1 MSGVRRRGGL
11 GWREMPLH
19 PLAESFASAADSYEQ
34 GRPDYTPEVVDA
46 LVAELG
52 LGAGSRVLDL
62 AAGTGKLT
70 RALLAWSS
78 GAGGGL
84 EVLAV
89 EPQAEMR
96 EMLARA
102 VGAERAL
109 DGLAERI
116 PLPDRSLDAVTVA
129 DAFHWFDRRAALRE
143 IARVLR
149 PGGGLAVIATAPD
162 WSGVAWAHALGTLIT
177 RERPAHP
184 HFDEPPWQETVRAD
198 ALWEDPR
205 EARVVGTQP
214 ASTER
219 VAAYVASM
227 SWVAAMAPERRAGL
241 LERVRAL
248 VTDGQTPSQMPFHFT
263 FGLTRLRTA

>member
-1 MSGVRRRGGL
+1 
-11 GWREMPLH
+11 MPLH
-19 PLAESFASAADSYEQ
+19 PLAESFASVAHSYEL

-52 LGAGSRVLDL
+52 LGAGARVLDL

-89 EPQAEMR
+89 EPQPELR
-96 EMLARA
+96 ELLART
-102 VGAERAL
+102 VGAERVL
-109 DGLAERI
+109 DGFAERI

-129 DAFHWFDRRAALRE
+129 DAFHWFDQHAALRE

-162 WSGVAWAHALGTLIT
+162 WSGISWAHELGALIT

-184 HFDEPPWQETVRAD
+184 GFDGPPWQETVRAD
-198 ALWEDPR
+198 TLWEEPR
-205 EARVVGTQP
+205 EARVAGMQP
-214 ASTER
+214 TSAER

-227 SWVAAMAPERRAGL
+227 SWVAAMAPEGRAGL

-248 VTDGQTPSQMPFHFT
+248 VRDGHTPSQLPFHFT
-263 FGLTRLRTA
+263 FGLTRLATA